1 MATTT
6 TTAQTV
12 YKVVDKQG
20 NVTFTDTPP
29 SGAVAEDQSIN
40 AINTTSA
47 LKSSGDITIMDPEG
61 ARAID
66 GRPFKTRT
74 TATADQTKISMGP
87 GNFVVEVSV
96 SPTLGTEKN
105 LVLTLDGAPV
115 GAPQQGASWQLT
127 NIFQGE
133 KVVYVMRPSARN

>member
-1 MATTT
+1 
-6 TTAQTV
+6 
-12 YKVVDKQG
+12 
-20 NVTFTDTPP
+20 
-29 SGAVAEDQSIN
+29 
-40 AINTTSA
+40 
-47 LKSSGDITIMDPEG
+47 
-61 ARAID
+61 
-66 GRPFKTRT
+66 
-74 TATADQTKISMGP
+74 MGP